1 MSTHPHHAIRL
12 AGPWTLSLAVLGSDA
27 ISVHRTDELRINL
40 TKPDVEAWHGWFR
53 QQLLELKPFLQPNQQ
68 IQILCQRKFNQPT
81 GLTAAQRLSV
91 EIEYADPSF
100 CDCAVEVNGKL
111 LSGNVGGDLRF
122 AAELERLESFNS
134 LTIGLL
140 VSEVDFDLNDV
151 AVPPFRS
158 ARLVIHE

>member
-27 ISVHRTDELRINL
+27 ISVHRTDDLRINL

-53 QQLLELKPFLQPNQQ
+53 QQLLDLKPILQPNWQ
-68 IQILCQRKFNQPT
+68 IQVLCQRKFNQPT

-91 EIEYADPSF
+91 EVEFFGPSS
-100 CDCAVEVNGKL
+100 CNRTVEVNGKL
-111 LSGNVGGDLRF
+111 LNGNVDGDLRF

-140 VSEVDFDLNDV
+140 VPEEDFDLSDV
-151 AVPPFRS
+151 KVPPFRS
-158 ARLVIHE
+158 ARLVIQE

>member
-12 AGPWTLSLAVLGSDA
+12 AGPWTLSLAVLGPDA
-27 ISVHRTDELRINL
+27 ISVHRTDDLRINL

-53 QQLLELKPFLQPNQQ
+53 QRCLDLKPILQPNRQ
-68 IQILCQRKFNQPT
+68 IQVLCLRKFNQPT

-91 EIEYADPSF
+91 EVEFVGPSS
-100 CDCAVEVNGKL
+100 CNCTVEVNGKL
-111 LSGNVGGDLRF
+111 LSGNMDGDLRF
-122 AAELERLESFNS
+122 VAELERLESFNS

-140 VSEVDFDLNDV
+140 LPEEDFDLNDV
-151 AVPPFRS
+151 TVPPFRA